1 MRYKLKSHE
10 TKVYHGFF
18 SIKNMTI
25 ETKINSQSPYQP

>member
-18 SIKNMTI
+18 SIKIMTI
-25 ETKINSQSPYQP
+25 DIKTNFQSPYQP